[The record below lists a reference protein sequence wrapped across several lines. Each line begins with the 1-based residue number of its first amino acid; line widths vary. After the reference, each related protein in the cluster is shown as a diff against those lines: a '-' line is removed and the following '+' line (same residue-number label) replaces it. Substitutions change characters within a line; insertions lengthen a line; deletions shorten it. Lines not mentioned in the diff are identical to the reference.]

1 LPPLT
6 WASNQELWD
15 IMKNKIIIYKYEQNY
30 LRKHP
35 GIEPQMRAILLDW
48 VMEIANAYRLH
59 RQTFHLAVE
68 YIDRFMSCTEKL
80 QVDRLQLI
88 GITALF
94 IAAKVEVNRFVLIS
108 YHLIYNKNLY
118 LGNIS
123 PKIKRVCLPH
133 G

>member
-1 LPPLT
+1 
-6 WASNQELWD
+6 
-15 IMKNKIIIYKYEQNY
+15 MKNKLNNYKHDHSY

-48 VMEIANAYRLH
+48 IMEIANAYHLH

-80 QVDRLQLI
+80 KVDRLQLI

-94 IAAKVEVNRFVLIS
+94 IAAKVEVGGF
-108 YHLIYNKNLY
+108 IYVKIFKQNL
-118 LGNIS
+118 LNLTI
-123 PKIKRVCLPH
+123 
-133 G
+133 

>member
-1 LPPLT
+1 
-6 WASNQELWD
+6 
-15 IMKNKIIIYKYEQNY
+15 MKKKISIYKYEQNY

-94 IAAKVEVNRFVLIS
+94 IAAKVEVNRFSLIS
-108 YHLIYNKNLY
+108 YHLIYNKKFIFRKYIPQN
-118 LGNIS
+118 
-123 PKIKRVCLPH
+123 
-133 G
+133 